1 MVVVICTVSSRA
13 AAYATRDLNAEITI
27 SNDPVAVLAADRVIF
42 PGQGAMPD
50 CMKNLSESGL
60 ERAVRTVL
68 KTKPVLAICI
78 GLQTL
83 FDFSEE
89 GNIAGLGIYPGRVK
103 RFPTNMQEN
112 GVRLKV
118 PQMGWNR
125 VKGISTS
132 SFMAGYTRRCVV
144 LFCAQLLC

>member
-1 MVVVICTVSSRA
+1 MKLVIVDYGSGNLHSVKRA

-68 KTKPVLAICI
+68 KTKPV
-78 GLQTL
+78 
-83 FDFSEE
+83 
-89 GNIAGLGIYPGRVK
+89 
-103 RFPTNMQEN
+103 
-112 GVRLKV
+112 
-118 PQMGWNR
+118 
-125 VKGISTS
+125 
-132 SFMAGYTRRCVV
+132 
-144 LFCAQLLC
+144 